1 MSYRLDAHDR
11 GDCDEGFFDDPRGTA
26 ELTLEC
32 WIAGDVDK
40 VTFRSCHSAC
50 SSEIE
55 MES

>member
-40 VTFRSCHSAC
+40 VTFRSCHSAY